1 MSSEKVNE
9 FNAYGYT
16 DNFGI
21 IDPIGNCV
29 GCEHNQSEAVAL
41 VQWLN
46 SERGGGYS
54 VRKHTPDQVRAAKQ
68 FRKDVIRHP
77 SRDEAFADMGVR

>member
-1 MSSEKVNE
+1 MTTATITE

-21 IDPIGNCV
+21 IDAIGNCI
-29 GCEHNQSEAVAL
+29 GCEHNQSEAEAL
-41 VQWLN
+41 VRWLN

-54 VRKHTPDQVRAAKQ
+54 LRKHTPDQVRAAKQ
-68 FRKDVIRHP
+68 FRKDVLRHP
-77 SRDEAFADMGVR
+77 CREEAFVDMGVW